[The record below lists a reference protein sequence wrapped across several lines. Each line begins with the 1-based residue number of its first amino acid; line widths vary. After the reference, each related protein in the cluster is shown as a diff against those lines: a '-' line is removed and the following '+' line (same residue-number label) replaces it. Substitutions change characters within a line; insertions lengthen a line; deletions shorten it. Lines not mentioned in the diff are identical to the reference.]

1 MSQKSKNYSFS
12 MARENSDFFTK
23 CCKAFGGEPARWY
36 GGIGSCVNFVK
47 FSMSPNRLFGVSI
60 LNLIYGGTQVSIIF
74 YAMLQFGPGKR
85 PYFHGLLELP

>member
-1 MSQKSKNYSFS
+1 MF
-12 MARENSDFFTK
+12 D
-23 CCKAFGGEPARWY
+23 ARWY

-47 FSMSPNRLFGVSI
+47 FSMPPNGLFGVSI
-60 LNLIYGGTQVSIIF
+60 LNLIYGGPQVSIIF